1 MLADLRRKITV
12 FSSVSANRQQV
23 ASLSLIGDEARRRAC
38 HTWFDFMQI
47 SSEMVP
53 RPETPDSTSTPA
65 VACSDAVRVAVG
77 IATRGRAQVLM
88 ATLSSLREQTLR
100 PVAVLVAYA
109 QASDIADA
117 PQRFPEVTF
126 VQSLPGLTCQRNAIL
141 TSLPAVE
148 VLVFFDDDF
157 LMRPDY
163 LARMKWTFAEHAEVV
178 VATGH
183 VLADG
188 INGPGLTVAEG
199 QEMVARAPGVQAQE
213 ERLVPVFNAY
223 GCNMALRVAPIVAR
237 QLRFN
242 EDLPLY
248 GWYEDVEFSR
258 QMASF
263 GDVVKVPSAQG
274 VHLGVKG
281 GRQSGVR
288 LGYSQV
294 ANPVYLARRR
304 SVPWSYAIA
313 SMVSRSVKNLMRS
326 LRPEPFVDR
335 RGRLKGNLQGWR
347 DLVQGTLHPQR
358 AAQL

>member
-1 MLADLRRKITV
+1 METLSQIEPRLNAP
-12 FSSVSANRQQV
+12 SAHP
-23 ASLSLIGDEARRRAC
+23 AC
-38 HTWFDFMQI
+38 H
-47 SSEMVP
+47 
-53 RPETPDSTSTPA
+53 
-65 VACSDAVRVAVG
+65 VAGNDVLRVAVG
-77 IATRGRAQVLM
+77 IATRGRPEVLM
-88 ATLSSLREQTLR
+88 ATLSGLREQTLT

-109 QASDIADA
+109 QASDVADA

-126 VQSLPGLTCQRNAIL
+126 LQSLAGLTRQRNTIL
-141 TSLPAVE
+141 SSLPAAE
-148 VLVFFDDDF
+148 VLVFVDDDF

-163 LARMKWTFAEHAEVV
+163 LVRMERAFAEHGKVV

-199 QEMVARAPGVQAQE
+199 LEIVARARDVQAGE
-213 ERLVPVFNAY
+213 ERLAPVFNAY
-223 GCNMALRVAPIVAR
+223 GCNMALRVAPIEAHH
-237 QLRFN
+237 LRFN

-258 QMASF
+258 QMAAF
-263 GDVVKVPSAQG
+263 GDVVKVASAQG

-313 SMVSRSVKNLMRS
+313 SMVSRSLKNLARS
-326 LRPEPFVDR
+326 PRPEPFVDR
-335 RGRLKGNLQGWR
+335 RGRLKGNLQGWS
-347 DLVQGTLHPQR
+347 DLVRGTLHPQR